1 MNANHD
7 EKEAKSIGDIM
18 APRAPRAKKGQDEAA
33 PSHRGRSNIEQMFPK
48 KVLLFSAMPFTTATK
63 TPYQLAYNYLATT
76 KEKKLIWVATD
87 QPAEKVP
94 EIFREYGMDISAFK
108 DRIFFVDIV
117 SSGAGVKSGEK
128 SSQIHYVENPDNM
141 VEISM
146 LLADLFDDK
155 LVDLAVI
162 DSINGLLAFNKPSAV
177 TKLIRFI
184 PVIAE
189 KTDTTILLVLM
200 QGEFGADLEH
210 SIQVTADALLSVDKD
225 ELVIKKR
232 TSVERINL

>member
-1 MNANHD
+1 MNRNHD
-7 EKEAKSIGDIM
+7 EKEVKSIGDIM
-18 APRAPRAKKGQDEAA
+18 APRAPRAKKNDEAA
-33 PSHRGRSNIEQMFPK
+33 PRKGSNIEQMFPK

-63 TPYQLAYNYLATT
+63 TPYTLAYNYLSTT
-76 KEKKLIWVATD
+76 KDKKLIWVATD

-94 EIFREYGMDISAFK
+94 DIFKEYGMDISPFK

-117 SSGAGVKSGEK
+117 SSGAGVKSSEK

-162 DSINGLLAFNKPSAV
+162 DSINGLLAFNKPSTV

-200 QGEFGADLEH
+200 QGEFGADMEH
-210 SIQVTADALLSVDKD
+210 SIQVTSDALLSVDKD

-232 TSVERINL
+232 TSVERINI

>member
-1 MNANHD
+1 MNRNHD
-7 EKEAKSIGDIM
+7 EKDVKSIGELM
-18 APRAPRAKKGQDEAA
+18 APRAPRAKKANDEAA
-33 PSHRGRSNIEQMFPK
+33 PRKGSSVEQMFPK

-63 TPYQLAYNYLATT
+63 TPYRLAYNYLATT

-94 EIFREYGMDISAFK
+94 DIFKEYGMDIGPFK
-108 DRIFFVDIV
+108 DRIFFVDLV

-128 SSQIHYVENPDNM
+128 SPQVHYVENADNM
-141 VEISM
+141 VEVSM

-200 QGEFGADLEH
+200 QGEFGADMEH
-210 SIQVTADALLSVDKD
+210 AIQVTADALLSVDKD